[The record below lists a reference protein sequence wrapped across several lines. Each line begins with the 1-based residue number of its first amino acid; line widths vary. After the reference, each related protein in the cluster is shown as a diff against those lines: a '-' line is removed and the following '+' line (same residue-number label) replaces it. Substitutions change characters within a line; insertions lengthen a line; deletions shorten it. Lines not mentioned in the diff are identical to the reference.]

1 MNMVLMKI
9 INFDGEHSHYKEYNN
24 KWLINKKLF
33 NNKYS
38 LINVDNKDV
47 IIQSIPVWKMACLRT
62 QI

>member
-1 MNMVLMKI
+1 MNTVLMKI
-9 INFDGEHSHYKEYNN
+9 INFDEEHSHYKEYNN
-24 KWLINKKLF
+24 KWLINKKLI
-33 NNKYS
+33 NNKYR

>member
-1 MNMVLMKI
+1 MNTVLMKI
-9 INFDGEHSHYKEYNN
+9 INFDGEHEHYKEYSN